1 MRRHSTHVDR
11 HSTTSSRHSVAW
23 DNARSMGR
31 GLNGWR
37 LTECLLIEMY
47 HDVSYDPWY
56 LWICTTHIQP
66 PHVQYV
72 AWKWCVHTTYTH
84 ILICSR
90 YFSRCQSEIIQHRTC
105 HLEAVWACMDN
116 LILRIFFSLEF
127 FALLDWTTTG
137 TVQSVDFVLRV
148 FYLKATSREYFLVK
162 STISNACVLC
172 FGLWVRI
179 WRSPSTSNATKGCRS
194 DVKLQSFHKFQH
206 SLWTLPWKL
215 MASSGLWPWGSRR
228 ACLWEIE
235 LQPNQH
241 C

>member
-116 LILRIFFSLEF
+116 LILWFFSLEF
-127 FALLDWTTTG
+127 FALLDWTTTR
-137 TVQSVDFVLRV
+137 TVQSVDFVLRA
-148 FYLKATSREYFLVK
+148 FYLKATSREYFSYVLIN
-162 STISNACVLC
+162 ISNVL
-172 FGLWVRI
+172 FVLVWGFEFEGLLQLRMPQKDAEVMWNC
-179 WRSPSTSNATKGCRS
+179 SLSTSFNTVYERYHES
-194 DVKLQSFHKFQH
+194 
-206 SLWTLPWKL
+206 
-215 MASSGLWPWGSRR
+215 
-228 ACLWEIE
+228 
-235 LQPNQH
+235 
-241 C
+241 